1 MTLNDIF
8 KMIKNGVVSGNLTH
22 DARYKL
28 SKMMSTTPL
37 PAEKPVLRT
46 ADNQVLYTADGE
58 PIRTL
63 Q

>member
-8 KMIKNGVVSGNLTH
+8 KSVKNGVVSDNLTH
-22 DARYKL
+22 NERYKL
-28 SKMMSTTPL
+28 SKMMSSTPP

-46 ADNQVLYTADGE
+46 ANNQVLYTADGE

>member
-8 KMIKNGVVSGNLTH
+8 KSVKNGVVLSNLTY
-22 DARYKL
+22 DERYKL
-28 SKMMSTTPL
+28 SKMMSTTP
-37 PAEKPVLRT
+37 PPVEKPVLRT
-46 ADNQVLYTADGE
+46 ANNQVLYTADGE

>member
-8 KMIKNGVVSGNLTH
+8 KSVKNGVVSGNLTY
-22 DARYKL
+22 DERYKL
-28 SKMMSTTPL
+28 SKMMSTTPP